1 MPAVAA
7 GQLRHRVTLQRNAV
21 TQDPD
26 TGEMVSGWQDVA
38 QVWAAILPSSGREFI
53 AAAAA
58 QSEVQGKIVIRFR
71 GDVDASMRVV
81 HGGKYFNVLAVLP
94 DADSGREHL
103 TLMTSEGVRLDQ

>member
-1 MPAVAA
+1 MASVAA
-7 GQLRHRVTLQRNAV
+7 GDLRHRVTLQRKQV
-21 TQDPD
+21 TQDQA
-26 TGEMVSGWQDVA
+26 TGEMVTAWADVA

-71 GDVDASMRVV
+71 DDVDASMRIVYR
-81 HGGKYFNVLAVLP
+81 GKYFNILAVLP
-94 DADSGREHL
+94 DAESGREHL